1 MITSVCTLFEG
12 RYHKGAAALVNSLV
26 RYGFSGTVFAGLK
39 GPLPPWATGRAQ
51 SLSEPNGAH
60 ELQITDDVWL
70 RFLPQETTS
79 HLTNYKPEFM
89 LSLLRGAARDAD
101 ALLYLDPDIVLNE
114 RWSYIEDWLQC
125 GVALCEDVNSPLH
138 TTHPRREGW
147 RRYFGQRGIALR
159 AGEPT
164 YVNGGAVGIRKED
177 IAFLEIWSTMMN
189 LMAEQIGGLGT
200 AKVEGGH
207 KFQRAGFANCFD
219 SSDQDSLNASLEA
232 YDGAITILGQE
243 AMGLKP
249 GHAVLPHALGSRKPW
264 KCSYLA
270 EAFRGRPPRLV
281 DKVYWANALS
291 PISIAT
297 PTAVKRKRIAIL
309 LAAALGR
316 IYRRN

>member
-1 MITSVCTLFEG
+1 M
-12 RYHKGAAALVNSLV
+12 
-26 RYGFSGTVFAGLK
+26 
-39 GPLPPWATGRAQ
+39 
-51 SLSEPNGAH
+51 
-60 ELQITDDVWL
+60 
-70 RFLPQETTS
+70 RFLAIATQT

-89 LSLLRGAARDAD
+89 LSLWRGAAHDGD

-147 RRYFGQRGIALR
+147 RRYFGQRGIVLQ
-159 AGEPT
+159 AGERT

-177 IAFLEIWSTMMN
+177 IAFLEIWSTTMN

-200 AKVEGGH
+200 AKVEGGQ
-207 KFQRAGFANCFD
+207 KFQGTGFANCFD
-219 SSDQDSLNASLEA
+219 SSDQDSLNASLEV

-243 AMGLKP
+243 AMGVKP

-264 KCSYLA
+264 KSSYLA
-270 EAFRGRPPRLV
+270 DAIRGMPPRLV

-291 PISIAT
+291 PISIAS
-297 PTAVKRKRIAIL
+297 PMVVKQKRLAIL

-316 IYRRN
+316 VYCRR